1 MKFNFFIN
9 KTFLVISTLFIL
21 GSCSDDFV
29 LETKSAEKVK
39 RESV

>member
-1 MKFNFFIN
+1 MKFNFSLT
-9 KTFLVISTLFIL
+9 KPFLVISTLFIL

-29 LETKSAEKVK
+29 LETKAAEKVK